1 MQYEC
6 TNCLENIDALTATV
20 DRIEQYAIIQTELVV
35 FMAVLMFATSIFQL
49 VALWVRRY

>member
-6 TNCLENIDALTATV
+6 TNCLQNIDDLMAVV
-20 DRIEQYAIIQTELVV
+20 DRLEQYAIIQTEIIV
-35 FMAVLMFATSIFQL
+35 FMAVLMFATSVFQL